1 MPFTI
6 SHVAVALPFA
16 RKLSQWRMLSASVI
30 GTMLPDFSY
39 LLPWHLVRSETH
51 SAAALLTFCL
61 PVGLA
66 SYWIF
71 QRIIRTPLLELL
83 PDETYIRWQMRPDL
97 GRLRQWAFALCGLL
111 GGAVT
116 HLIWDGFTHEG
127 ARGVRMFPA
136 LDDPMLDVGGHQ
148 LLGFKLMQQASSLLG
163 FVVVLWFLWRT
174 LRPAITLHRTGA
186 MQRLLG
192 ERERRAWIGVY
203 ALTTIGFGIAW
214 IWSMRLWGTHGHYFG
229 AVNDLAIGGLRGLAT
244 SLVATS
250 LCVQLRLR
258 AARL

>member
-16 RKLSQWRMLSASVI
+16 RKLSQWRILSASVI

-61 PVGLA
+61 PMGLA

-71 QRIIRTPLLELL
+71 QRVIRAPLLELL
-83 PDETYIRWQMRPDL
+83 PDETYTRWCRPPDL
-97 GRLRQWAFALCGLL
+97 GRLRQWGFAVCGLL
-111 GGAVT
+111 GGAVS

-136 LDDPMLDVGGHQ
+136 LDDPLLDVGGHQ

-163 FVVVLWFLWRT
+163 LVVVLWLLWRT
-174 LRPAITLHRTGA
+174 LRTAITLQHTGA
-186 MQRLLG
+186 MKRLLG
-192 ERERRAWIGVY
+192 ERERRAWIGAY
-203 ALTTIGFGIAW
+203 SITTIGLGVAW
-214 IWSMRLWGTHGHYFG
+214 MWSMRFWGYHSHHFG
-229 AVNDLAIGGLRGLAT
+229 AANDLAISGLRGLAS
-244 SLVATS
+244 SLVAIS
-250 LCVQLRLR
+250 LCLQIRLR
-258 AARL
+258 AAPS